1 MAFCSFSKDTDNAY
15 TVVENKFIT
24 KYLPEADG
32 FAVKVYLYGLYLCEN
47 SSSDFTLSSM
57 AEVLKTTEEKI
68 QDAFLFWEDYDLVE
82 ILCKEPFTVQYL
94 PVKSTIGRPKRI
106 RYERY
111 ADFNKELQ
119 RKLQKVGKFVSAG
132 EYTKYM
138 HFLEENAMQ
147 PEALLLVVEYCINKQ
162 GEAITPSYVFNKAK
176 KLIRLGHG
184 TYEQVEKALS
194 NYNANEG
201 NVIAI
206 FNAMSVYQRVPD
218 ENDYALYSKW
228 TETYGF
234 KKDALTV
241 VAKRLQKGT
250 FVGLNAIVEELFE
263 KGKISASEVE
273 SYLTERGELTNLVY
287 RIGRKLG
294 VKIQNP
300 APYVEEYVE
309 KWRNFGYEESS
320 LLDLALFCLKTERAS
335 FNELGAILDTL
346 FQDGVVSAEGVKE
359 YLKQRNDELKLLSK
373 IQAHCGSIR
382 KTPANLS
389 LIQTWR
395 AWEFS
400 DEMIVESAKRSA
412 GSTNPIPY
420 MNKILSAW
428 KHDNVRFVKDIP
440 DNFGEKTG
448 AGTKP
453 SFVSPSIEAVNAKS
467 ARERYYAILREKA
480 QAVADKQ
487 TAKANKN
494 PRFKELSTQLSKME
508 IALAKAEIF
517 EPQKLDTLKN
527 EKNAL
532 LSERNSILSALGISE
547 AELSPQYVCKKCS
560 DTGFMKNGISC
571 TCYKPEA

>member
-47 SSSDFTLSSM
+47 SDTEFTAKAM
-57 AEVLKTTEEKI
+57 AEVLQTSEEKI
-68 QDAFLFWEDYDLVE
+68 RDAFSFWEDYDLVE
-82 ILCKEPFTVQYL
+82 ILCREPFTVQYL
-94 PVKSTIGRPKRI
+94 PVKSTVGRPKRI

-111 ADFNKELQ
+111 AEFNKELQ

-138 HFLEENAMQ
+138 RFLEENAMQ
-147 PEALLLVVEYCINKQ
+147 PEALLLVAEYCINKQ

-194 NYNANEG
+194 NYNENEA
-201 NVIAI
+201 NVIAV

-234 KKDALTV
+234 KKDALLV
-241 VAKRLQKGT
+241 VAKRLQRGT

-263 KGKISASEVE
+263 KGKIQASDVE
-273 SYLTERGELTNLVY
+273 SYLTERNDLANLTF

-300 APYVEEYVE
+300 APYIEEYVE
-309 KWRNFGYEESS
+309 KWRNYGYEEGS

-335 FNELGAILDTL
+335 FNELGSLVDGL
-346 FQDGVVSAEGVKE
+346 FQDGVISAEGVKE
-359 YLKQRNDELKLLSK
+359 FLKEKNDELKLLTK

-389 LIQTWR
+389 LIRTWR
-395 AWEFS
+395 SWEFS
-400 DEMIVESAKRSA
+400 DEMILESAKRSA
-412 GSTNPIPY
+412 SSSNPVPY

-440 DNFGEKTG
+440 DGLGEKTG
-448 AGTKP
+448 AGTKS
-453 SFVSPSIEAVNAKS
+453 SFVNPSIEAVNAKS

-480 QAVADKQ
+480 QALADRR
-487 TAKANKN
+487 TAKANEN
-494 PRFKELSTQLSKME
+494 PRFKEISTQLSKME

-517 EPQKLDTLKN
+517 EPQKLDALKN

-532 LSERNSILSALGISE
+532 LTERKSILSALGINE